1 VKIFIVGRLRQPLSA
16 PSQAE
21 GWRRRANL
29 GCGQCP
35 HFGSRTGSYVGR
47 IGPDSHVSE
56 GAQCLQREECG
67 SSPASGTFSHVR
79 GVFCFRCVH
88 IFPLRVPLRPTA
100 ECACR
105 QARL

>member
-47 IGPDSHVSE
+47 FGPDSACFRGSPGFA
-56 GAQCLQREECG
+56 GAGMQFESHLGHSMTPRQRG
-67 SSPASGTFSHVR
+67 
-79 GVFCFRCVH
+79 FCFNVWTLTFRGS
-88 IFPLRVPLRPTA
+88 L
-100 ECACR
+100 
-105 QARL
+105 